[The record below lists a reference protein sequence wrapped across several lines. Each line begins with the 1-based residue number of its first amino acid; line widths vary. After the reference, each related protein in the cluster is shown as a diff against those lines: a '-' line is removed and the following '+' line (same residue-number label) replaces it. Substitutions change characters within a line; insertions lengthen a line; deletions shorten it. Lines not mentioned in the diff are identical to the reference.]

1 MTKRLAEYNNV
12 YKLAKTIV
20 IGFLLLTNFCLASNG
35 PDKIA
40 KIDRTLWPYPIH
52 SAHNFDVA
60 SKCEM
65 IAFSK
70 AFKAYEGLNEA
81 ELQQKLDLKKV
92 SVTSVREW
100 ETKTKQIILANF
112 KVLTKASLQDLIAI
126 NEINTWED
134 VAKIH
139 PEVKM
144 PSALKAWYQAS
155 LDFYDKYL
163 YEQCRLA
170 SLYPRITSEIGLMA
184 KNEINGFNLPAKQF
198 LLTFD
203 DGPTVKNGNTDKMV
217 KVLNEQHQKGVF
229 FVLGDALQKRM
240 QTDKQIQNLYQG
252 HLLASHGK
260 THVSHQRL
268 AEWKTS
274 LTYTS
279 DLIQQ
284 LTDSD
289 KPVYFRPPYGQRTEE
304 LAKSLGTTQSKVVL
318 WNIDSQDWNA
328 HITAREVADRQIS
341 LMLLWRRGILLFHD
355 VHEKAQSAV
364 PYILNYFKGSGIQW
378 MQPNEI

>member
-1 MTKRLAEYNNV
+1 MTKRLAEYNNA
-12 YKLAKTIV
+12 YNFRLTIV
-20 IGFLLLTNFCLASNG
+20 IGLWFAVNFCFASNG

-40 KIDRTLWPYPIH
+40 KIDRTLWPYPIN

-65 IAFSK
+65 LVFTK
-70 AFKAYEGLNEA
+70 AFKAYEGLSEE

-100 ETKTKQIILANF
+100 EAKTKQILVANF
-112 KVLTKASLQDLIAI
+112 KSLSKASLQDLIAI
-126 NEINTWED
+126 NEIYKWED

-139 PEVKM
+139 PESKL
-144 PSALKAWYQAS
+144 PSALKAWYHAS

-170 SLYPRITSEIGLMA
+170 SLYPRITSEIGLLS
-184 KNEINGFNLPAKQF
+184 KNEINGFNLSAKQF
-198 LLTFD
+198 VWTFD

-217 KVLNEQHQKGVF
+217 KVLNEQHQKGIF

-240 QTDKQIQNLYQG
+240 QSDKQIQNLYQG

-260 THVSHQRL
+260 THVSHQKL
-268 AEWKTS
+268 DDWKTS
-274 LTYTS
+274 LIYTS

-304 LAKSLGTTQSKVVL
+304 LAKSLGASQSKVIL

-355 VHEKAQSAV
+355 VHEKAQLAV
-364 PYILNYFKGSGIQW
+364 PYILNYFKGTDIHW
-378 MQPNEI
+378 VQPNEI

>member
-12 YKLAKTIV
+12 YNFKISLV
-20 IGFLLLTNFCLASNG
+20 IGFLFAMQFCFASNG

-40 KIDRTLWPYPIH
+40 KIDRALWPYPIN

-70 AFKAYEGLNEA
+70 AFKAYEGLNET

-92 SVTSVREW
+92 SVSSVREW
-100 ETKTKQIILANF
+100 ETKTKQIILSNF
-112 KVLTKASLQDLIAI
+112 KSLTKASLQDLIGI
-126 NEINTWED
+126 NEINKWED
-134 VAKIH
+134 VAKIN
-139 PEVKM
+139 PEPKM
-144 PSALKAWYQAS
+144 PSALKAWYHAS

-170 SLYPRITSEIGLMA
+170 SLYPRITSEIGLLS
-184 KNEINGFNLPAKQF
+184 KNEINGFNLSEKQF

-203 DGPTVKNGNTDKMV
+203 DGPTIKNGNTDKMI

-260 THVSHQRL
+260 THVSHQKL
-268 AEWKTS
+268 VDWKTS
-274 LTYTS
+274 LNFTS
-279 DLIQQ
+279 GLIQQ

-304 LAKSLGTTQSKVVL
+304 LAKSLGASQSKVVL

-355 VHEKAQSAV
+355 VHEKAQIAV
-364 PYILNYFKGSGIQW
+364 PHILNYFKGTGIQW
-378 MQPNEI
+378 VQPNEL